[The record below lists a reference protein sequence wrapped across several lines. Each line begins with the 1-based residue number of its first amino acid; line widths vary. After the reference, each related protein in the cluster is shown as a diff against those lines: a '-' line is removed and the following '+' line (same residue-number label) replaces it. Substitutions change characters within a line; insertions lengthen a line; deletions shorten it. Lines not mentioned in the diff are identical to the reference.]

1 MTYKFLSVKTNALR
15 RKPDLSYTLT
25 VAKNEDALCEACA
38 RYNECPLRQSEL
50 VKSCFE
56 FIPVFVFTDGKNL
69 DKAIF
74 NTIRIGKS
82 WSARLSIGQTIAL
95 YDKRAGAIYKA
106 KVINI
111 DWDIDKSMILST
123 HAAMNHLGMELS
135 APSKELETIL
145 QNNYGKGFYSKSK
158 GLTAIYLSK
167 I

>member
-1 MTYKFLSVKTNALR
+1 MTHKFLAVKTNALR
-15 RKPDLSYTLT
+15 RKTDFSYTLT

-38 RYNECPLRQSEL
+38 LYSDCPLRQSAL
-50 VKSCFE
+50 VKRCTE
-56 FIPVFVFTDGKNL
+56 FMPVFVFADGNNL

-74 NTIRIGKS
+74 NTLRIGKS
-82 WSARLSIGQTIAL
+82 WSDRLSIGQTIAL
-95 YDKRAGAIYKA
+95 YDKHTGTMSKA

-111 DWDIDKSMILST
+111 DWDIDKDSMLAN

-135 APSKELETIL
+135 NPATELEKIL